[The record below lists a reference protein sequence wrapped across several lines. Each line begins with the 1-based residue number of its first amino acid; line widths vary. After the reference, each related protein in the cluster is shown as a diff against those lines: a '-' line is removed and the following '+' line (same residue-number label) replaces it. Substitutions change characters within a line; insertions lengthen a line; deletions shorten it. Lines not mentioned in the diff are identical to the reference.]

1 MQSISLVCGL
11 SLFTRKL
18 FFLLI
23 APKRPSHY
31 KIPLLFQ
38 FVIQNRSL
46 APLHL
51 RLHSIP
57 FTHQKVQLN
66 PLKVADCVLPSSH
79 HRSSSPPVKESPQT
93 KTKANHESSSA
104 KINSAA
110 SGVNDRESKKDDGI
124 PLLMWNQQADLCVAG
139 SAPTKNVLYFDFSFD
154 G

>member
-11 SLFTRKL
+11 SLFLRQL

-23 APKRPSHY
+23 APKRPSHF
-31 KIPLLFQ
+31 KIPLLLQ

-46 APLHL
+46 ASLHL

-57 FTHQKVQLN
+57 FTHQKVHLN

-79 HRSSSPPVKESPQT
+79 RRSSSPPVKESLQST
-93 KTKANHESSSA
+93 TKANHESSSA

-110 SGVNDRESKKDDGI
+110 SGVNDRESKKDGI

-139 SAPTKNVLYFDFSFD
+139 SAPAKNVLYFDFSFD